1 MLSRIILEVYVNGFY
16 NNFTVYCT
24 RVLLYLL
31 LFIVLYS
38 GYSGWRR
45 GIYAYTD
52 ANGYTEGYY
61 SGSDGYY
68 SGAYTY
74 TYGYKCT

>member
-1 MLSRIILEVYVNGFY
+1 
-16 NNFTVYCT
+16 
-24 RVLLYLL
+24 

-38 GYSGWRR
+38 GYSGWHR

-61 SGSDGYY
+61 SGADGYY

-74 TYGYKCT
+74 G

>member
-1 MLSRIILEVYVNGFY
+1 MLFRIILEVHVNGFC

-24 RVLLYLL
+24 RVLLYVL

-38 GYSGWRR
+38 GYSGWHR

-61 SGSDGYY
+61 SGADGYY

-74 TYGYKCT
+74 G